1 MTADSPVKLL
11 LWLGDSRRRLRDFPQ
26 LARQRAGFE
35 LFEVQQGQEP
45 SDWKSMRTV
54 GDGVK
59 ETMKKRLKVERGSNN
74 VFEDL
79 GFSSEEAENLQ
90 LRAQLM
96 SKIRAVA
103 RGMTQAEA
111 AKRFGVT
118 QPRLN
123 DVLRGKIDKFSLD
136 ALVNMLASAGMRVEL
151 RVKKAA

>member
-1 MTADSPVKLL
+1 
-11 LWLGDSRRRLRDFPQ
+11 
-26 LARQRAGFE
+26 
-35 LFEVQQGQEP
+35 
-45 SDWKSMRTV
+45 
-54 GDGVK
+54 
-59 ETMKKRLKVERGSNN
+59 MKKRLKVERGSNN

>member
-1 MTADSPVKLL
+1 
-11 LWLGDSRRRLRDFPQ
+11 
-26 LARQRAGFE
+26 
-35 LFEVQQGQEP
+35 
-45 SDWKSMRTV
+45 
-54 GDGVK
+54 
-59 ETMKKRLKVERGSNN
+59 MKKRLRIERGSDN

-79 GFSSEEAENLQ
+79 GFTPGEAENLH

-123 DVLRGKIDKFSLD
+123 DVLRGKVDKFSL
-136 ALVNMLASAGMRVEL
+136 AAAGMRVEL
-151 RVKKAA
+151 RVRKAA